1 MIDKPPHDWLGVYIL
16 TIPMFLFLAW
26 KTKLSMQVLLLYMYD
41 DELYNKYRNVIRSF
55 AIFFVIALTLN
66 LIYDIYRFYI
76 AK

>member
-1 MIDKPPHDWLGVYIL
+1 
-16 TIPMFLFLAW
+16 
-26 KTKLSMQVLLLYMYD
+26 MQVLLLYMYD

-66 LIYDIYRFYI
+66 LIYDIYGFYI